1 MMIEERETSLFTKGD
16 ERSCVCFICCCSAAT
31 GAVAM
36 KVAAAINAA
45 GMPAGAA
52 LVAAIRKA
60 ETAAAAGRV
69 PVRRIAA
76 ALAGAIAPAS
86 AVTAAIPSAA
96 TRNIT
101 TVSTRSAANAKWCAA
116 AAITEIQGKAA
127 FARLFPRKRLPFFCK
142 CCKLKGLCGC
152 GETGRRAG
160 LRIRWATLQV
170 QILSSAPKTLYT
182 VIVFIK
188 NHRI

>member
-1 MMIEERETSLFTKGD
+1 MMIEEREISLFTKGD

-127 FARLFPRKRLPFFCK
+127 FGRLFPRKRLPFFCK

>member
-1 MMIEERETSLFTKGD
+1 MMIEEREISLSTKGD

-127 FARLFPRKRLPFFCK
+127 FGRLFPRKRLPFFCK
-142 CCKLKGLCGC
+142 CCKLKGICGC
-152 GETGRRAG
+152 GEIGRRAG

-170 QILSSAPKTLYT
+170 QILSSAPGAMGRDKFSCP
-182 VIVFIK
+182 VSV
-188 NHRI
+188 

>member
-1 MMIEERETSLFTKGD
+1 MMIEEREISLSTKGD

-52 LVAAIRKA
+52 VVAAIRKT

-69 PVRRIAA
+69 PVRRIA

-96 TRNIT
+96 TRIIT

-127 FARLFPRKRLPFFCK
+127 FGRLFPRKRLPFFCK